1 MAFNGP
7 IPPGVRIYADACIP
21 ERQER
26 HRQERKWAHRVMWRR
41 GQRFKIETGP
51 VIIVIAGAWYAH
63 PSTIELLQKNIP
75 APHEVNV

>member
-1 MAFNGP
+1 MGNVLLP
-7 IPPGVRIYADACIP
+7 HDVRLQSDPCIP

-51 VIIVIAGAWYAH
+51 VIIVIAGTWYAH
-63 PSTIELLQKNIP
+63 PSTIELLQKSIP
-75 APHEVNV
+75 TAQGVDV